1 MRTLRKSKT
10 AEILLQLLE
19 GSKYIRELLS
29 EVGGS
34 AQTVE
39 MRIQELLKEGL
50 VVEEEWE
57 AWPFRKTL
65 KLTDRGRDIARL
77 LKVEEGFFPAAKK
90 VAAEDILERGKW
102 VLALLHAVGGTISG
116 ATRLQKLLF
125 LLKREQSVETPYKFT
140 PYMFGPHSP
149 DVLDDTIDL
158 ELAGYI
164 NIQKEVSE
172 PTLAGD
178 CVISRKYGLTPEGI
192 KAAREVY
199 DKLSDDCK
207 RALSSLKQQ
216 NEMKLTELLNYV
228 YSKYPAESR
237 GI

>member
-10 AEILLQLLE
+10 AEILLQLLD
-19 GSKYIRELLS
+19 GPKYVRELLS
-29 EVGGS
+29 GVGGS
-34 AQTVE
+34 AQTVG
-39 MRIQELLKEGL
+39 MRTQELLKEGL

-65 KLTDRGRDIARL
+65 KLTDRGKDVARL
-77 LKVEEGFFPAAKK
+77 LKVEESFFPAAKK

-102 VLALLHAVGGTISG
+102 LLALLHAVGGTISG

-125 LLKREQSVETPYKFT
+125 LLKREQGMETPYKFT

-158 ELAGYI
+158 EMTGYI

-172 PTLAGD
+172 PMLAGD
-178 CVISRKYGLTPEGI
+178 CVISRKYQLTPEGT
-192 KAAREVY
+192 KAARGVY
-199 DKLSDDCK
+199 EKLSDECK
-207 RALSSLKQQ
+207 RALSSLTQF

-228 YSKYPAESR
+228 YTKYPAESR

>member
-10 AEILLQLLE
+10 AEILLQLLD
-19 GSKYIRELLS
+19 GPKYVRELLS

-34 AQTVE
+34 AQTVG
-39 MRIQELLKEGL
+39 MRAQELLKEGL
-50 VVEEEWE
+50 VIEEEWE
-57 AWPFRKTL
+57 AWPFRKML
-65 KLTDRGRDIARL
+65 KLTDRGKDVARL
-77 LKVEEGFFPAAKK
+77 LKVEESFFPAAKK

-102 VLALLHAVGGTISG
+102 LLALLHAVGGTISG

-125 LLKREQSVETPYKFT
+125 LLKREQGMETSYKFT

-158 ELAGYI
+158 EMTGYI

-172 PTLAGD
+172 PMLAGD
-178 CVISRKYGLTPEGI
+178 CVISRKYQLTPEGT
-192 KAAREVY
+192 KAARGVY
-199 DKLSDDCK
+199 EKLSDECK
-207 RALSSLKQQ
+207 RALSSLTQF

-228 YSKYPAESR
+228 YTKYPAESR

>member
-1 MRTLRKSKT
+1 MRVLRKSKS
-10 AEILLQLLE
+10 AEILLRLLE
-19 GSKYIRELLS
+19 GPRYIRELIS

-39 MRIQELLKEGL
+39 IRVQELVKEGL

-57 AWPFRKTL
+57 AWPFRKML
-65 KLTDRGRDIARL
+65 KLTERGRDVARL
-77 LKVEEGFFPAAKK
+77 LKLEESFFTVTRKM
-90 VAAEDILERGKW
+90 VVSDVLERGKW
-102 VLALLHAVGGTISG
+102 LLALLHAMGGTVSG

-125 LLKREQSVETPYKFT
+125 LLRREKGVETPYKFT

-164 NIQKEVSE
+164 SIRKEVSE

-178 CVISRKYGLTPEGI
+178 CVINRIYELTPKGAE
-192 KAAREVY
+192 AAMETY
-199 DKLSDDCK
+199 EKLPDDCK
-207 RALSSLKQQ
+207 RALSDLKIF

-228 YSKYPAESR
+228 YTRYPEESR

>member
-10 AEILLQLLE
+10 AEILLQLLD
-19 GSKYIRELLS
+19 GPKYIRELLS
-29 EVGGS
+29 GVGGS
-34 AQTVE
+34 AQTVG
-39 MRIQELLKEGL
+39 MRVQELLKEGL

-57 AWPFRKTL
+57 AWPFRKML
-65 KLTDRGRDIARL
+65 KLTDRGKDLARL
-77 LKVEEGFFPAAKK
+77 MKVEEGFFPAAKK
-90 VAAEDILERGKW
+90 IAAEDILEKGKW
-102 VLALLHAVGGTISG
+102 LLAILHAVGGTISG

-125 LLKREQSVETPYKFT
+125 LLKREQGVETPYKFT

-158 ELAGYI
+158 EMTGYI

-178 CVISRKYGLTPEGI
+178 CVISRKYKLTPEGTKTAKEI
-192 KAAREVY
+192 YE
-199 DKLSDDCK
+199 KLSDERK
-207 RALSSLKQQ
+207 RALSSLKQY

-228 YSKYPAESR
+228 YTKYPAESR
-237 GI
+237 GS

>member
-1 MRTLRKSKT
+1 
-10 AEILLQLLE
+10 
-19 GSKYIRELLS
+19 
-29 EVGGS
+29 
-34 AQTVE
+34 VE
-39 MRIQELLKEGL
+39 TRVQELLKEGL

-57 AWPFRKTL
+57 AWPFRKML

-77 LKVEEGFFPAAKK
+77 MKLEEGFFPAAKK
-90 VAAEDILERGKW
+90 IAAEDILEKGKW
-102 VLALLHAVGGTISG
+102 LLALLHAVGGTISG

-125 LLKREQSVETPYKFT
+125 LLKLEQGVETPYKFT

-149 DVLDDTIDL
+149 DVLDDTSDL

-178 CVISRKYGLTPEGI
+178 CVISRKYQLTAEGI

-199 DKLSDDCK
+199 EKLSDNCK
-207 RALSSLKQQ
+207 KALSSLKQF

-228 YSKYPAESR
+228 YTKYPAESR
-237 GI
+237 GM

>member
-10 AEILLQLLE
+10 AEILLRLLD
-19 GSKYIRELLS
+19 GPKYIRELLS

-39 MRIQELLKEGL
+39 MRVQELLKEGL
-50 VVEEEWE
+50 VAEEEWE
-57 AWPFRKTL
+57 AWPFRKML
-65 KLTDRGRDIARL
+65 KLTDRGKEIARL
-77 LKVEEGFFPAAKK
+77 LKVEESFFTTVKK
-90 VAAEDILERGKW
+90 VAAKDILERGKW
-102 VLALLHAVGGTISG
+102 LLALLHAMGGKISG

-125 LLKREQSVETPYKFT
+125 LLKREMGVETPYKFT

-149 DVLDDTIDL
+149 DLLDDTIDL
-158 ELAGYI
+158 ELTGYI

-178 CVISRKYGLTPEGI
+178 CVISRKYELTPEGA
-192 KAAREVY
+192 KVAKEAYE
-199 DKLSDDCK
+199 KLPDDCK
-207 RALSSLKQQ
+207 KALSALREF

-228 YSKYPAESR
+228 YTKYPAESR
-237 GI
+237 GV